1 MSSER
6 DTFYSQ
12 VTEQCGKE
20 IADRISMSI
29 DERHVI
35 TLEGLVPVWQQ
46 VVDIGHIAGKL
57 PGTKGVVNRITS
69 EDYQA
74 PVIDRTADIEAGRK
88 KGIVAESDIV
98 IIGGGITG
106 CGAARELSKLNKSI
120 IVLEAAS
127 DVCEGTSKSNNGM
140 IHSGYDSKPGSLK
153 ARFNVKGNAMYTQ
166 WAEELDFT
174 LLRLGSFV
182 IGFDEED
189 DKVIKGYYE
198 RGLVNKVPGI
208 ELISGEEARK
218 IEHRLSK
225 DVTTALWT
233 PSAAFVEPYEVVE
246 ALMENAID
254 NGAKLMLDTEVLAMD
269 KEGNTITGIVT
280 NKGIIKAGI
289 VIDAAGLY
297 ADEIAEMA
305 GDRFYTIHGR
315 RGALVVMD
323 RKKADLTPH
332 CFVGTAPRNFTKGG
346 GPQISPA
353 GNPFWGPSALEVPD
367 KRDTGVDENDLY
379 FIMEKGKK
387 LTPGINEKDIIRYFG
402 GNRPS
407 NYIEDFIIEKSEIL
421 TNFIHVSG
429 IQSPGVASAPAIA
442 ERVTEIY
449 REMVPDAEIR
459 DDYNPIRKGKKPFRV
474 CSKEEQE
481 ALIKENPLY
490 GHVICRCETVT
501 EAEIVDAI
509 HGKIPA
515 RTVDAVKRRTRAGMG
530 RCQGGF
536 CGPRVVEIL
545 ARELGL
551 DEMEITKA
559 GEGSNILVDKS
570 RKEMAE

>member
-57 PGTKGVVNRITS
+57 PGTKGVVNLITS

>member
-57 PGTKGVVNRITS
+57 PGTKGVVNLITS

-74 PVIDRTADIEAGRK
+74 PVTDRTADIEAGRK

-269 KEGNTITGIVT
+269 KEDNTITGIVT

-474 CSKEEQE
+474 CTKEEQE

>member
-57 PGTKGVVNRITS
+57 PGTKGVVNLITS

-429 IQSPGVASAPAIA
+429 IQSPGVASAPALA

-474 CSKEEQE
+474 CTKEEQE